1 MSIIDAGSYRTLR
14 TLSAS
19 ISQLETHK
27 KDLNSAKKHL
37 PSPSLCH
44 SLTTAIRATQHDLE
58 TFKKEAALETSEM
71 RVRLESVEKRIAAID
86 EAVQVNIPRIHN
98 LQLRFISEDD
108 SSITLEIVSKTE
120 ARNVSIVTSLA
131 PDYIHACAPCLQI
144 RTGGN
149 AISVHRCCKGDV
161 QSFIAMQ
168 NNKLV
173 SNLLIVHT
181 AYSTPQ

>member
-1 MSIIDAGSYRTLR
+1 MSIIDADSYRTLR
-14 TLSAS
+14 TLSSS
-19 ISQLETHK
+19 ISQLESHRK
-27 KDLNSAKKHL
+27 ELNSAKKHL

-44 SLTTAIRATQHDLE
+44 GLTTAIRETQQDLE
-58 TFKKEAALETSEM
+58 TLKKEAALETSEM
-71 RVRLESVEKRIAAID
+71 RVRLERVEKRIAAID
-86 EAVQVNIPRIHN
+86 EAVEVNIPRIRN
-98 LQLRFISEDD
+98 LQLRFISENDT
-108 SSITLEIVSKTE
+108 SIALEIESKTE

-131 PDYIHACAPCLQI
+131 PDYIHACDPCLQI
-144 RTGGN
+144 HTGGN
-149 AISVHRCCKGDV
+149 PISVHRCCKGAV